1 MLYLNFQKYLK
12 FKNIIKMRTYL
23 VIFLSAII
31 LSLTAFMSCSK
42 QCKEQQIIEPVESDS
57 IEQIYEEYLPTV
69 YDILAEREE
78 MRYMAMVDS
87 VYLRIPESILT
98 HILVTKGTTISILEI
113 VEDYIAN
120 KKWYHDTILKAME
133 IQRKY
138 VPDSMPK
145 KSLPDKPL
153 IPISDK
159 SETAISHHISEK

>member
-1 MLYLNFQKYLK
+1 
-12 FKNIIKMRTYL
+12 MRTYL

-31 LSLTAFMSCSK
+31 LSLTAFMGCSK
-42 QCKEQQIIEPVESDS
+42 QCKEQQIIESVESDT
-57 IEQIYEEYLPTV
+57 IEQNYENWVPTV
-69 YDILAEREE
+69 YDILQEREE

-138 VPDSMPK
+138 IPDSMPK

-153 IPISDK
+153 IPISDTANR
-159 SETAISHHISEK
+159 TAISHHISEK